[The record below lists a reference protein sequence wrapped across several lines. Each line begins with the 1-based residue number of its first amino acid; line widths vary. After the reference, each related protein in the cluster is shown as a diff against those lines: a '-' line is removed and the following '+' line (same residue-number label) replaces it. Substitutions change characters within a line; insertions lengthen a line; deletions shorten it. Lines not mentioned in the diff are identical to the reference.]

1 MYVYKIIHILQEY
14 THTKTYTSPNLKG
27 CFQEVEEME
36 QQMTS
41 SKQSEGGK
49 RKKKDKT
56 GWQKKKKEGNQQWK
70 EYCRE
75 VQRALSSNA
84 NSPILSD
91 CKQGLS
97 YKILS
102 SGKIGITVVI
112 SWYNN

>member
-1 MYVYKIIHILQEY
+1 M
-14 THTKTYTSPNLKG
+14 TK
-27 CFQEVEEME
+27 
-36 QQMTS
+36 
-41 SKQSEGGK
+41 
-49 RKKKDKT
+49 
-56 GWQKKKKEGNQQWK
+56 KKKKEGNQQWK

>member
-1 MYVYKIIHILQEY
+1 MKRKEKNMARIAYGFNTIMSLCWHASLLGQKWDFILSLVISNCQSYVYKIIHILQEY

-56 GWQKKKKEGNQQWK
+56 G
-70 EYCRE
+70 
-75 VQRALSSNA
+75 
-84 NSPILSD
+84 
-91 CKQGLS
+91 
-97 YKILS
+97 
-102 SGKIGITVVI
+102 
-112 SWYNN
+112 

>member
-56 GWQKKKKEGNQQWK
+56 GWQKKKKKKATSNGKNIAVK
-70 EYCRE
+70 CRE
-75 VQRALSSNA
+75 LWVQMLTAL
-84 NSPILSD
+84 
-91 CKQGLS
+91 
-97 YKILS
+97 Y
-102 SGKIGITVVI
+102 
-112 SWYNN
+112 

>member
-49 RKKKDKT
+49 RKKKYKT
-56 GWQKKKKEGNQQWK
+56 GWQKKKKRRQPAME
-70 EYCRE
+70 R
-75 VQRALSSNA
+75 
-84 NSPILSD
+84 ILPWSAESFEFK
-91 CKQGLS
+91 C
-97 YKILS
+97 
-102 SGKIGITVVI
+102 
-112 SWYNN
+112 